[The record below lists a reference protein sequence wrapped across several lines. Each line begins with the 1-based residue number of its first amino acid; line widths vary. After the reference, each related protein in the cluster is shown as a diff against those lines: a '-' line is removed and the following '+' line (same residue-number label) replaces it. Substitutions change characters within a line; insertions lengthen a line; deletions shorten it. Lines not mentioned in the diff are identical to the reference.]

1 MVGNQTKSALLSWW
15 HPVCLMFLFTTTH
28 TSHADI
34 LMHDR
39 DQIVL
44 QQVLSITVLHRTAAY
59 KAIPICIG
67 SLEAHRAVLLY
78 RASAYAALSEYV
90 LKRRRAAAEGI
101 AAAAQMGGGGGTVLH
116 QLPDFLI
123 PYLIQVWTLPLVC
136 RLSMQLHG
144 CLACAVHYGLPIQGF
159 QVWTTR

>member
-1 MVGNQTKSALLSWW
+1 
-15 HPVCLMFLFTTTH
+15 MFLFTTTH
-28 TSHADI
+28 TSHAD
-34 LMHDR
+34 LSMHDR

-44 QQVLSITVLHRTAAY
+44 QQVLSITVLHRTTAY
-59 KAIPICIG
+59 KAMPVCIG
-67 SLEAHRAVLLY
+67 SREAQRALLPC

-123 PYLIQVWTLPLVC
+123 PYLIQV
-136 RLSMQLHG
+136 
-144 CLACAVHYGLPIQGF
+144 
-159 QVWTTR
+159 